1 MATKSLR
8 GLVVCRHF
16 LEDPVIQALLAIQEK
31 ENEYGKEEAA
41 ALLLARAEELGLG
54 GNLLR
59 QYFLYLLG
67 EGDTVAAKSIE
78 RSGQAG
84 TGLTKALLWDMNILW
99 PYLEKSAADFLGVD
113 FLDNYEPAVPRA
125 YRYIKVLETALM
137 GAATPEEA
145 TKVLLHHYATYGRGK
160 LAQYIAFRLDDQGG
174 LVGIENFPQLH
185 WEDLIGYKAQKER
198 LLANT
203 TAFLAGH
210 AANNVLLTGARG
222 TGKSTAVKT
231 LVCRYQDQGLRLIQV
246 QRGQLHDLQPLME
259 KLADIGSKK
268 FILFLDD
275 LSFDEDEKEYKFLKS
290 AIDGGVTPQP
300 GNVLIYATSNR
311 RHLLKETWR
320 DRNDELDEVYRQDST
335 NESISLSDRFG
346 LILHYAAP
354 TQDEYLE
361 IIAHELKKAGITLKP
376 EELRVQ
382 GVQWEMEHSG
392 RNGRIAQQFV
402 KWYLGSRK
410 S

>member
-1 MATKSLR
+1 MTTNSLR

-16 LEDPVIQALLAIQEK
+16 LQDPVIQALLAVQEQDDAYSQEK
-31 ENEYGKEEAA
+31 AA
-41 ALLLARAEELGLG
+41 ALLLERSEELGLG

-67 EGDTVAAKSIE
+67 EGDTVAARSIE
-78 RSGQAG
+78 RSGRAG
-84 TGLTKALLWDMNILW
+84 TGLTKAMLWDMTLLW
-99 PYLEKSAADFLGVD
+99 PYLEKAASDFLGVD
-113 FLDNYEPAVPRA
+113 FLDNYEPAVPKV

-137 GAATPEEA
+137 GATTPEEA
-145 TKVLLHHYATYGRGK
+145 TKVLLHHYAVYGRGK
-160 LAQYIAFRLDDQGG
+160 LAQYIAFRLDDQGQ
-174 LVGIENFPQLH
+174 LVGIENFPHLH
-185 WEDLIGYKAQKER
+185 WEDLIGYQAQKEK

-203 TAFLAGH
+203 TAFLANH

-231 LVCRYQDQGLRLIQV
+231 LVCRYHDQGLRLIQV
-246 QRGQLHDLQPLME
+246 QRGQLHALQPLME

-290 AIDGGVTPQP
+290 AMDGGVTPQP
-300 GNVLIYATSNR
+300 DNVLIYATSNR
-311 RHLLKETWR
+311 RHLLKETWHDRR
-320 DRNDELDEVYRQDST
+320 DDLDEVYRQDST

-354 TQDEYLE
+354 SQDEYLE
-361 IIAHELKKAGITLKP
+361 IIAHELKKAGVTMKP
-376 EELRVQ
+376 EELRVE
-382 GVQWEMEHSG
+382 GVRWEMEHSG

-402 KWYLGSRK
+402 KWYLGTK
-410 S
+410 KA